1 MLRIEKSET
10 ASLATNLQRT
20 TDSLIS
26 TYRTRLRLRY
36 GVVKVIQ
43 LEGFVLLIILE
54 VIPLNL
60 PPRLAT
66 GRVN

>member
-36 GVVKVIQ
+36 GMVKVIQ
-43 LEGFVLLIILE
+43 LGFVLINLLE

-60 PPRLAT
+60 PSSRFRGTT
-66 GRVN
+66 G